1 MLEFDKK
8 NHLYTLDGKCMTGVT
23 TVLKVISKGDSLI
36 QWAANEAVKYIIEN
50 ERTEKH
56 TENGDTK
63 GENWYAVYENTL
75 NEAKTV
81 HRKKKEEAGSV
92 GTDIHKNIEDII
104 KLAIDKYDGHLSTSD
119 YPLGQVKNFTDWAI
133 ENKVKFLASEVMV
146 CDSSPDMFYAGTL
159 DFVAE
164 IDGKKFIGDI
174 KTGSGIYPEHFYQ
187 VAAYQN
193 AWEKMGRE
201 KLDGAVIVNVTK
213 KGELKVEYSYF
224 FKEDFDAFKGALA
237 IYKRQNKVTN

>member
-1 MLEFDKK
+1 MNNFTFNEKE
-8 NHLYTLDGKCMTGVT
+8 HLYELDGKPMTGVT
-23 TVLKVISKGDSLI
+23 TILKVIAKPALI
-36 QWAANEAVKYIIEN
+36 QWAANMAVDFIIAESRDTDGTYKVNDVILKEA
-50 ERTEKH
+50 RT
-56 TENGDTK
+56 
-63 GENWYAVYENTL
+63 A
-75 NEAKTV
+75 
-81 HRKKKEEAGSV
+81 HRKKKEDAADIGTSAHKWIENYIKNPDEAHW
-92 GTDIHKNIEDII
+92 DKE
-104 KLAIDKYDGHLSTSD
+104 LAIITDKF
-119 YPLGQVKNFTDWAI
+119 VEWA
-133 ENKVKFLASEVMV
+133 EESKVKFLESEVRV
-146 CDSSPDMFYAGTL
+146 YDSSPDMFYAGTL

-237 IYKRQNKVTN
+237 IYRRQNKVTN